1 VKNKN
6 NNNNNNANSTS
17 KFKITFLIA
26 IFGMILITSTLIW
39 NTAAVVVFAQ
49 TDFEAAVKK
58 QAIVQTQNILD
69 NETALLAQNKSTNS
83 LQSDNQTKIGQ
94 NPHSNS

>member
-1 VKNKN
+1 VKNKK
-6 NNNNNNANSTS
+6 NNNNNANSTS

-26 IFGMILITSTLIW
+26 IFGMILITSTLIL
-39 NTAAVVVFAQ
+39 NAAAVVVFAQ
-49 TDFEAAVKK
+49 SDFEAAVKK
-58 QAIVQTQNILD
+58 QAIVQTQNISD

-83 LQSDNQTKIGQ
+83 LQSDNQIKIGK

>member
-1 VKNKN
+1 
-6 NNNNNNANSTS
+6 
-17 KFKITFLIA
+17 
-26 IFGMILITSTLIW
+26 MILITSTLIW
-39 NTAAVVVFAQ
+39 NTVAVVVFAQ
-49 TDFEAAVKK
+49 SDFEAAVKK

-83 LQSDNQTKIGQ
+83 LQSDNQTEVGL